1 MSYTSNDEF
10 FTALKDLIDGW
21 CDKRSLAPLSRVL
34 GPYLSFNGLTDGWA
48 ELARSL
54 ISVRAEDRD
63 TLSAEEIAVVNDLIR
78 STGRRMG

>member
-10 FTALKDLIDGW
+10 FTALKDLIDGL

>member
-1 MSYTSNDEF
+1 
-10 FTALKDLIDGW
+10 
-21 CDKRSLAPLSRVL
+21 
-34 GPYLSFNGLTDGWA
+34 LSFNGLTDGWA

-63 TLSAEEIAVVNDLIR
+63 TLSAEKIAVVNDLIR